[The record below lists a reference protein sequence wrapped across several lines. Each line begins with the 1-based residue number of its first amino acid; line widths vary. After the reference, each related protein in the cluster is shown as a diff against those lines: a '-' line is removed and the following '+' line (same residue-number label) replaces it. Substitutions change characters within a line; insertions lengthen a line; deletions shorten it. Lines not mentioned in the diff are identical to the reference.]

1 MHVSDLK
8 VYFEKAI
15 HKADHTFIPAYMII
29 SLVYNIK
36 GKKLI
41 LDKIG
46 CFLPECYRTFTGP
59 EKFCSLLEEIHFI
72 QRSGTEAS
80 ALKSVSLTLHLHLEP
95 T

>member
-1 MHVSDLK
+1 MHISDLK

-15 HKADHTFIPAYMII
+15 PKAGHTFIPAYMII
-29 SLVYNIK
+29 SLVYHIK
-36 GKKLI
+36 GKNWI
-41 LDKIG
+41 LGKIG